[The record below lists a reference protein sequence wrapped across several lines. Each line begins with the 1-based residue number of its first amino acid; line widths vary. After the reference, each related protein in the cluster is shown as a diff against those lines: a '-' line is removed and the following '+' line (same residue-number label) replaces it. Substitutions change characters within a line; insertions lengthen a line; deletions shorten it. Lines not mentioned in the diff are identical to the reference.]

1 MYAVVNTG
9 GKQYKMAV
17 GDTVRVEK
25 IDAEIGD
32 TIELDQVALL
42 AKDDEIVTDPA
53 ALAAARVVCKVVE
66 HDRAKKIRVY
76 KYKNRKNY
84 HKTRGH
90 RQYYTA
96 VRVQDIQA

>member
-25 IDAEIGD
+25 IDAAEGD
-32 TIELDQVALL
+32 TVELDQVALI
-42 AKDDEIVTDPA
+42 ATDDAIVTDPA
-53 ALAAARVVCKVVE
+53 ALAAAKVVCRVVE
-66 HDRAKKIRVY
+66 QDRAKKIRVF
-76 KYKNRKNY
+76 KYKKRKNY

-96 VRVQDIQA
+96 LRVQDIQA